1 MAKINIIF
9 KPLIISEVTCFH
21 WQKCTKRQ
29 DDIRLQKWLDVKDIF
44 LFLFLFLFFNMF
56 YWLWYYSCP
65 IFPLYFP
72 PPCPPL
78 PPAFLHAL
86 SSCPWV
92 VHISSLAS
100 TFPVLFLNYS
110 CLFYTYHLCFLFP
123 VPFPP
128 ILPLPLPTDNLSCDL
143 RFCDSVPVLVVCL
156 VFVFEV
162 QLLIVVFVILLF
174 IVFDLLFLRY
184 LSPFNI
190 SDNKVLVMMNS
201 FNFTLS
207 GSTLSALPF

>member
-92 VHISSLAS
+92 IHISSLAS

-128 ILPLPLPTDNLSCDL
+128 ILPLPLPHCWPLTW
-143 RFCDSVPVLVVCL
+143 
-156 VFVFEV
+156 
-162 QLLIVVFVILLF
+162 
-174 IVFDLLFLRY
+174 
-184 LSPFNI
+184 SPFLWFC
-190 SDNKVLVMMNS
+190 SCSSYL
-201 FNFTLS
+201 LS
-207 GSTLSALPF
+207 LFCFCFCFKFSW